1 VYLLLT
7 AARDYYEI
15 AERTTDQQC
24 KIALIYLGAS
34 ILQRVRV
41 VSEPKWNGDSQYQNS
56 QHQFDIRSN
65 RHSFDGRLT
74 ISAARKEVKGIK
86 EVDNSFDRLDL
97 ALICYYVYILSDQE
111 GFKARLDRCSE

>member
-1 VYLLLT
+1 MATPSIRIPSISSIFGLT
-7 AARDYYEI
+7 D
-15 AERTTDQQC
+15 
-24 KIALIYLGAS
+24 
-34 ILQRVRV
+34 
-41 VSEPKWNGDSQYQNS
+41 
-56 QHQFDIRSN
+56 